1 MDGKFNEVELLFV
14 EEVLDRHGEYVLDLF
29 AEDIKSKKLHSP
41 DYNLLNSLRY
51 QIGHYGIDPVLLIS
65 FFSYGRAIEI
75 NWHKRSKNSKRW
87 ALTNTNSLIWGIKQN
102 RPRKKKKDTRWY
114 TRNYYG
120 SINRLLSILS
130 TEFSNEEVKRLKA
143 ILERPGYQKS
153 TGFGATTYYA

>member
-14 EEVLDRHGEYVLDLF
+14 EEVLDMHGEYVMDLF
-29 AEDIKSKKLHSP
+29 AEDIMSKNLRRT
-41 DYNLLNSLRY
+41 DDLLNSISY
-51 QIGHYGIDPVLLIS
+51 TVGHYGIDPVLLIS

-75 NWHKRSKNSKRW
+75 NWHMRSKNSRRW
-87 ALTNTNSLIWGIKQN
+87 ALTNTNSAIWGIKQN
-102 RPRKKKKDTRWY
+102 RPRKRKKNTRWY